1 VHDEVWRNGRDSH
14 ASTDT
19 ISTEVFLAQ
28 LRIHEE
34 LRVSRIIDSDG

>member
-1 VHDEVWRNGRDSH
+1 VHDEVWRNGRDPH
-14 ASTDT
+14 APANA